1 VFQQYIRRLDA
12 ESNMTTN
19 AEQSEMLPK
28 GRGEENMKDTEMRGT
43 DTEEKTEAL
52 EGEQNLNPDVVFS
65 TDGEDLG
72 DLMEEYQADQSP
84 LPFHSPPA
92 DGGCAAS
99 PPADN
104 VAVPASPSA
113 PAVGFQPCPLPGL
126 QEVFKEVFQDFKEF
140 PRSKVDLREDH
151 FYEECVETY
160 DDERDMVER
169 FLSRLGYDPMGGA
182 AGGAARKAAGGI
194 AGGIAGD
201 AEDAAFAVCVSTLGE
216 MKHNRKRKGA
226 ECPAGEGNGAEGPA
240 NEGGGAPKRAPR
252 EFKVSRK
259 VKPEQVDP
267 QDMSKIMAY
276 IGRIQQDPGP
286 FEVKTEDKNGKP
298 GNLYVVD
305 EKKTKMLLMASALD
319 GTLDRDIKNLRA
331 VLNNAVI
338 KHSHVYC
345 SCDLS
350 DAPNMQG
357 RKSLKRHRAGRGFCP
372 P

>member
-1 VFQQYIRRLDA
+1 
-12 ESNMTTN
+12 
-19 AEQSEMLPK
+19 
-28 GRGEENMKDTEMRGT
+28 
-43 DTEEKTEAL
+43 
-52 EGEQNLNPDVVFS
+52 
-65 TDGEDLG
+65 
-72 DLMEEYQADQSP
+72 
-84 LPFHSPPA
+84 
-92 DGGCAAS
+92 
-99 PPADN
+99 
-104 VAVPASPSA
+104 
-113 PAVGFQPCPLPGL
+113 
-126 QEVFKEVFQDFKEF
+126 
-140 PRSKVDLREDH
+140 
-151 FYEECVETY
+151 
-160 DDERDMVER
+160 MVER